1 MQRRLQ
7 LGFHGNFLVEHHFSA
22 MGQVSASLNLLSF
35 LAARTSTIRLGTAV
49 VVLPWHNPVFI
60 AEQAATLDLLSGGR
74 FDFGVGKGYRFNE
87 FEGFRIPIEE
97 AGERFEEAMAVI
109 RLAWAAEGR
118 FSHRGKHWQFDDIV
132 VEPAPTQQPYPPLW
146 LAAGRPDSL
155 RYAARQGYNLLLDQF
170 QTFEVMLE
178 RLAIYTEALGAAG
191 RAGATQRVAVA
202 RALFISHDAEER
214 EAAIDQRMKSQA
226 VMNAYGTSA
235 DERRKSS
242 MVSDG
247 DLRKAAEE
255 GVLLGTPEEIVAR
268 LKWLEARGVGY
279 VVVTSRSVEELRIF
293 AQEVMPAFT

>member
-7 LGFHGNFLVEHHFSA
+7 
-22 MGQVSASLNLLSF
+22 
-35 LAARTSTIRLGTAV
+35 
-49 VVLPWHNPVFI
+49 
-60 AEQAATLDLLSGGR
+60 
-74 FDFGVGKGYRFNE
+74 
-87 FEGFRIPIEE
+87 
-97 AGERFEEAMAVI
+97 
-109 RLAWAAEGR
+109 
-118 FSHRGKHWQFDDIV
+118 
-132 VEPAPTQQPYPPLW
+132 
-146 LAAGRPDSL
+146 
-155 RYAARQGYNLLLDQF
+155 
-170 QTFEVMLE
+170 
-178 RLAIYTEALGAAG
+178 LGAAG

-202 RALFISHDAEER
+202 RALFIAHNAEER